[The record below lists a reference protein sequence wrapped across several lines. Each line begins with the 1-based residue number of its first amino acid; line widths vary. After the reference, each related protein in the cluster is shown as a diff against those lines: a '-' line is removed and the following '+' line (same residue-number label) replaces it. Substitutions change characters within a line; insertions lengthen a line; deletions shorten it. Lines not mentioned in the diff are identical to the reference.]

1 MSSNNLDKYKYLA
14 SEDLDLKPS
23 AVEQA
28 RFEYSPF
35 GKTFNKGP
43 KEEDKKGLLKRLK
56 KNIKKV
62 TDFVREL
69 LTLEAKELTEEI
81 KTIQEDVD
89 YRKLNVTSGNNITY
103 DFSDYR
109 TFKELF
115 IDIYYK
121 NMSINEVEKNKWNLM
136 AYLVL

>member
-56 KNIKKV
+56 NIEDRNKERLKVIKSKTFLKK
-62 TDFVREL
+62 
-69 LTLEAKELTEEI
+69 
-81 KTIQEDVD
+81 
-89 YRKLNVTSGNNITY
+89 
-103 DFSDYR
+103 
-109 TFKELF
+109 
-115 IDIYYK
+115 YK
-121 NMSINEVEKNKWNLM
+121 RI
-136 AYLVL
+136 